1 MQSIGFSTS
10 MMMPSNSKILLLYG
24 GSFDP
29 IHYGHINHALGVEEA
44 KNLIPTEAYGL
55 LNNHKE

>member
-1 MQSIGFSTS
+1 
-10 MMMPSNSKILLLYG
+10 MPSNSKILLLYG